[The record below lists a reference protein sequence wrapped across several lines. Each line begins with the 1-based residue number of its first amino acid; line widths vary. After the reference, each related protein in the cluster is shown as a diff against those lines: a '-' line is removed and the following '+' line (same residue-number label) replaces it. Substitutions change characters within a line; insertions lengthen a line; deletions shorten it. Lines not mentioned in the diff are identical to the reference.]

1 MNETK
6 QSIMK
11 HVFGLLM
18 AVAVLTACKKKN
30 DDDGCSA
37 SPGTTVV
44 SAAEEAMVTK
54 YLDSMAITTAVEL
67 EGSGMYYIID
77 KPGNSS
83 RAKQCSVISV
93 QYKGYYRNGE
103 VFDQTTGTATNFG
116 GYPLSTLYEGWRR
129 AIPLIGEGGEIR
141 LFLPPTLAAGAAG
154 VYNYNTGLYSIP
166 PNAVMIFEVKLETI
180 K

>member
-1 MNETK
+1 
-6 QSIMK
+6 MK
-11 HVFGLLM
+11 YVFGLVM
-18 AVAVLTACKKKN
+18 AVMVLTACKKTKT
-30 DDDGCSA
+30 DDGCSA

-54 YLDSMAITTAVEL
+54 YLDSMAITSAVEL

-77 KPGNSS
+77 KPGNTE

-93 QYKGYYRNGE
+93 EYKGYYRNGQ

-116 GYPLSTLYEGWRR
+116 GGPLSDLYEGWRR
-129 AIPLIGEGGEIR
+129 AIPLIGEGGEMR

-154 VYNYNTGLYSIP
+154 RVQR
-166 PNAVMIFEVKLETI
+166 TI
-180 K
+180 L

>member
-1 MNETK
+1 MNY
-6 QSIMK
+6 
-11 HVFGLLM
+11 LLSLLT
-18 AVAVLTACKKKN
+18 AVVLLSACKKKGS
-30 DDDGCSA
+30 DDGCSD

-44 SAAEEAMVTK
+44 SAAEEAMVVK
-54 YLDSMAITTAVEL
+54 YLDSMSITTAVEL

-77 KPGNSS
+77 KPGNTK
-83 RAKQCSVISV
+83 RAKQCSVITV
-93 QYKGYYRNGE
+93 EYKGYYRNGQ

-129 AIPLIGEGGEIR
+129 GLPLIGEGGEIR

-154 VYNYNTGLYSIP
+154 QFNPNTGLYNIP
-166 PNAVMIFEVKLETI
+166 PNAVMIFEVKLQTI

>member
-1 MNETK
+1 
-6 QSIMK
+6 MK
-11 HVFGLLM
+11 YVFGLLM
-18 AVAVLTACKKKN
+18 AVAVLAACKKKN
-30 DDDGCSA
+30 NDDGCSA

-67 EGSGMYYIID
+67 EGSGMYYVID
-77 KPGNSS
+77 KPGNAS

-93 QYKGYYRNGE
+93 QYKGYYRNGQ

-154 VYNYNTGLYSIP
+154 VFNYNTGLYSIP

>member
-1 MNETK
+1 
-6 QSIMK
+6 MK
-11 HVFGLLM
+11 YVVGLLM
-18 AVAVLTACKKKN
+18 AIAMLSACKKKTT
-30 DDDGCSA
+30 DDGCSA

-54 YLDSMAITTAVEL
+54 YLDSMAITTAIEL

-77 KPGNSS
+77 KPGNTE

-93 QYKGYYRNGE
+93 EYKGYYRNGQ

-116 GYPLSTLYEGWRR
+116 GYPLSTLYEGWKR

-141 LFLPPTLAAGAAG
+141 LFIPPTMGEGVAGRF
-154 VYNYNTGLYSIP
+154 NPNTGLYDIA
-166 PNAVMIFEVKLETI
+166 PNAVMIFEIKLATI
-180 K
+180 N